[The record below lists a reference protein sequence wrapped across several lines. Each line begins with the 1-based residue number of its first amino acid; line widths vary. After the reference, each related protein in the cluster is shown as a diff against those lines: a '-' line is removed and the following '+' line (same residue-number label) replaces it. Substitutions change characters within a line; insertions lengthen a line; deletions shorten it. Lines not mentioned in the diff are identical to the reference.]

1 MGAHHSGALSLMMPP
16 GPKVDWTSLLSG
28 PLKIP
33 RHMFILWLA
42 ILEKLATTDK
52 PWLSHLGHCV
62 LCNDHMVESHDTCSS
77 TADLVDDA
85 SALYDAW
92 YDFSGQIGKGHKI
105 LYGGHGNGVGNITS
119 HCIPCTIRIVC
130 LSYLEGEEH

>member
-1 MGAHHSGALSLMMPP
+1 MMPP

-52 PWLSHLGHCV
+52 PWLSHLGIAYFAMMTWSNHTT
-62 LCNDHMVESHDTCSS
+62 TCSS
-77 TADLVDDA
+77 TEDLVDDA

-92 YDFSGQIGKGHKI
+92 YGFSGVIGNGHKI
-105 LYGGHGNGVGNITS
+105 
-119 HCIPCTIRIVC
+119 
-130 LSYLEGEEH
+130 